1 MEAMCEELLF
11 INFSA
16 YLNESHCKLLF
27 LSLETTVTTD
37 KLKPSFIWNESENSA
52 QQNAEQWFIEF
63 VDGASET
70 YLKKKIEI

>member
-1 MEAMCEELLF
+1 M
-11 INFSA
+11 
-16 YLNESHCKLLF
+16 NESHCKLLF
-27 LSLETTVTTD
+27 ISLETTVTTD
-37 KLKPSFIWNESENSA
+37 KLKSSFIWKESENSA